1 MNEHTKEFLELFKN
15 YSNNDIEVI
24 FSDIFSEFIEEL
36 NNADLSKNTLIHL
49 KGIFEKDMIRFFK
62 TIQNNV

>member
-24 FSDIFSEFIEEL
+24 FSDNFSEFIEEL
-36 NNADLSKNTLIHL
+36 NKVDLSEKTLNHL
-49 KGIFEKDMIRFFK
+49 NGIFEKDMIRFFK
-62 TIQNNV
+62 YIKRK